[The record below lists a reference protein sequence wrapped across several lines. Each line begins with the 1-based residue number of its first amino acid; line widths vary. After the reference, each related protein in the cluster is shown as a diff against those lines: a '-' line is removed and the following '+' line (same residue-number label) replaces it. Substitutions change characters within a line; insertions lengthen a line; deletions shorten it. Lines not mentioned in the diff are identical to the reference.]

1 MGAFAPLNRSP
12 IIVDSMVAPK
22 NRKTATVSVVTS
34 PPERPWEV
42 VPDTRCAWCDKPA
55 SSRCSS
61 CQTIRFCSEEC
72 QRACWPIHKT
82 LCKVDPKLFRF
93 PPLPAADIEKLKKI
107 KDESY
112 GGPFTTYV
120 VEGSLL
126 QRIPK
131 FLPPAIP

>member
-1 MGAFAPLNRSP
+1 MSACREYTGEAAPSKRGTRLT
-12 IIVDSMVAPK
+12 
-22 NRKTATVSVVTS
+22 TASLS
-34 PPERPWEV
+34 
-42 VPDTRCAWCDKPA
+42 
-55 SSRCSS
+55 
-61 CQTIRFCSEEC
+61 Q
-72 QRACWPIHKT
+72 CWPIHKT
-82 LCKVDPKLFRF
+82 LCKVDPKSFRF

-131 FLPPAIP
+131 FLPPAIPSFSWEVSLASAEHVLHFL